1 MDLAISLGVKYQPLR
16 IELEENELIESL
28 LKKDQAAFE
37 QVFKKY
43 YKDLHGYAFSI
54 VKEYEQAEEMVQ
66 NVFFKL
72 WERMD
77 QLNFSSSIAAYLYRA
92 VHNECL
98 NYLKHQKV
106 KASHQMHVSWRMKN
120 ESDSALKKV
129 SVKELE
135 EKLHKALNELPEQC
149 RTIFQMSR
157 FSEMRYREIADE
169 LKISVKTVENQ
180 MGKALKILRT
190 ELTEFLTLMIVLLN
204 I

>member
-1 MDLAISLGVKYQPLR
+1 
-16 IELEENELIESL
+16 
-28 LKKDQAAFE
+28 
-37 QVFKKY
+37 
-43 YKDLHGYAFSI
+43 
-54 VKEYEQAEEMVQ
+54 
-66 NVFFKL
+66 
-72 WERMD
+72 
-77 QLNFSSSIAAYLYRA
+77 
-92 VHNECL
+92 
-98 NYLKHQKV
+98 
-106 KASHQMHVSWRMKN
+106 MHVSWRMKN